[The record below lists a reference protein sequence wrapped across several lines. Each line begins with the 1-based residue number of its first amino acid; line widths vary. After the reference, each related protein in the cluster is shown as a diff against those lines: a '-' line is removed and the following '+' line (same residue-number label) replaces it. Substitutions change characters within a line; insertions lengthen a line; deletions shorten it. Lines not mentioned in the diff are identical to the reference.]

1 MSTIRQLHQEVATHN
16 NMLSALLYYVADT
29 DVRVNYTVH
38 GKEISGDFTYTG
50 DTYYDHTKQIEIPV
64 IGLYPLWNN
73 KISVSFYDRENKFI
87 TTDEIILSTRD
98 QVYRDDTVFN
108 IPLTELTENA
118 IDTVWG
124 DSWMVTSEFNGYDKN
139 GDLRMYFAKPY
150 SNEMLRIIDG
160 YLYTGSHE
168 DAAWYGRR
176 FFKIDVL
183 GRIIYEFDLVDA
195 DGNRYANTHEIICDA
210 DGFIYMLA
218 TNNPD
223 FSTNTAK
230 QDASL
235 LKYNNFTGEV
245 IWSRN
250 YSQEFMGTNVIANGY
265 TNDVHL
271 NSLSYISE
279 LNQIV
284 VHSRACSTT
293 FGVSLE
299 NGNIL
304 WTINSPYN
312 PDFGG
317 NVPHLSYP
325 TDDSFEYENGAHTV
339 FLTTNEAFSQY
350 TDLANGQFV
359 LSMLN
364 NKASLDA
371 EGNPVIRQMEAPVG
385 AETWES
391 TPLDV
396 LYYAV
401 DLNNKTVSQVAKFS
415 FGDDQITQW
424 MGGVFEYG
432 DNYTL
437 FTNESK
443 CFFVFT
449 PGGEVLI
456 EARDTLAAGVQSYR
470 ARLFSQEELTSLVTT
485 ALR

>member
-1 MSTIRQLHQEVATHN
+1 M
-16 NMLSALLYYVADT
+16 YYVADS
-29 DVRVNYTVH
+29 DVRINYTVH
-38 GKEISGDFTYTG
+38 GKDSSGDFTYIG
-50 DTYYDHTKQIEIPV
+50 DAYYDCTKQIELPV
-64 IGLYPLWNN
+64 IGLYPSWNN
-73 KISVSFYDRENKFI
+73 QVSVSFYDRENTLI
-87 TTDEIILSTRD
+87 ATDDVFLSTRE
-98 QVYRDDTVFN
+98 QIYRDDTVFN

-118 IDTVWG
+118 LNTVWG
-124 DSWMVTSEFNGYDKN
+124 NSWMVTSEFNGYDKN

-160 YLYTGSHE
+160 YLYIGSHE

-183 GRIIYEFDLVDA
+183 GRIIFEFDLADA
-195 DGNRYANTHEIICDA
+195 DGNRYANTHEVIHDA
-210 DGFIYMLA
+210 DGFVYMLA
-218 TNNPD
+218 TNNPN

-235 LKYNNFTGEV
+235 LKYNNYTGEIV
-245 IWSRN
+245 WNRN
-250 YSQEFMGTNVIANGY
+250 YSQDFMGTSVIANGY

-271 NSLSYISE
+271 NSLSYIPE

-299 NGNIL
+299 NGDIL

-312 PDFGG
+312 PNFGG
-317 NVPHLSYP
+317 SVPHLSYP
-325 TDDSFEYENGAHTV
+325 TDDIFEYENGAHTV

-350 TDLANGQFV
+350 TDLANGKFV

-371 EGNPVIRQMEAPVG
+371 QGNPVVRQMEAPVG
-385 AETWES
+385 TETWES

-396 LYYAV
+396 LYYVV
-401 DLNNKTVSQVAKFS
+401 DLQDKNVRQVAKYS
-415 FGDDQITQW
+415 FGDDQVTQW

-432 DNYTL
+432 NYYTL

-449 PGGEVLI
+449 PAGEVLI
-456 EARDTLAAGVQSYR
+456 EARDTLASGAQSYR
-470 ARLFSQEELTSLVTT
+470 ARSLSQDELTNLI
-485 ALR
+485 AAAQR